1 VYNSDGSSLSDCQLV
16 SDEGRRQLR
25 SATSRTCV
33 VRRTYSYYGDR
44 CFAAAGPKLWN
55 SLPAE
60 LRQAEISCQRF
71 KRLLK
76 TFLFGCWDRGALW
89 LTVEPCLI
97 SFFTYLLTY
106 FIVFRSTNNEG
117 QTQSQNDNPEEDEYE
132 KTSRKDSVYS
142 SIDDYDSIV
151 ETSEGYTELT
161 LMVTENQDTPADVAP
176 LPEKETTSTDAPE
189 PPAPRQHEYLVLIS
203 WRCRYHIVGVVVKLP
218 TTRHWLETLA
228 NNLAITSSV
237 STR

>member
-1 VYNSDGSSLSDCQLV
+1 M
-16 SDEGRRQLR
+16 
-25 SATSRTCV
+25 
-33 VRRTYSYYGDR
+33 
-44 CFAAAGPKLWN
+44 
-55 SLPAE
+55 
-60 LRQAEISCQRF
+60 
-71 KRLLK
+71 
-76 TFLFGCWDRGALW
+76 
-89 LTVEPCLI
+89 
-97 SFFTYLLTY
+97 
-106 FIVFRSTNNEG
+106 FRSTNNEG

-203 WRCRYHIVGVVVKLP
+203 
-218 TTRHWLETLA
+218 
-228 NNLAITSSV
+228 
-237 STR
+237 